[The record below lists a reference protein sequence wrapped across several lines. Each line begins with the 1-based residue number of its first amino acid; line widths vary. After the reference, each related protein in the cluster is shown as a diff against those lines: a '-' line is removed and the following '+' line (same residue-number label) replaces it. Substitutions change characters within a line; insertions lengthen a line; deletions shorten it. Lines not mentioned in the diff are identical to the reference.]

1 MSKSDRKDMAWKAS
15 KKYKTVHEKCKTR
28 VKLGRLGE
36 EMEIIEAYIGQE
48 LQDDYKLEFGKIRF
62 RGKETLG
69 MGMKKGG
76 KQESDGELRNRA

>member
-1 MSKSDRKDMAWKAS
+1 MAWKAS

-48 LQDDYKLEFGKIRF
+48 TFRMIISWNLERLDSEE
-62 RGKETLG
+62 RRLWEW
-69 MGMKKGG
+69 
-76 KQESDGELRNRA
+76 A